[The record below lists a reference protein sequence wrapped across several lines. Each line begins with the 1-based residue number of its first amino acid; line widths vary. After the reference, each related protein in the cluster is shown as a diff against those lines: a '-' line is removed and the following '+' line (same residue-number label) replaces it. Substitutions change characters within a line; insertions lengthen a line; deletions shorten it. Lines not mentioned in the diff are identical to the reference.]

1 MAGGKKA
8 EKPIVL
14 SKRMQMLADMVTAGS
29 RIADVGCDHAFLSVY
44 LIQAGK
50 CPKCLAMDV
59 RRGPLSGAEEH
70 IAAYG
75 LGEYIETRLS
85 DGLAAYR
92 IGEAQTLVCSGMG
105 GRLMKKILEEGGDKT
120 RSFTELIL
128 QPQSEISEF
137 RIFLREAGFLVTE
150 EEAVYEEGKY
160 YFAMKAVY
168 AGQKKAMQQ
177 NKLSEVS
184 EAAGQGMPLGSGEPE
199 EHGMPLGSGGP
210 EEQGMPLGSGEPG
223 KHRMPLGSGGPE
235 EQGMPLGSGEPGKH
249 GMPLGSGGPEEQ
261 GMPLGSGEPGKHRMP
276 LEPVEAGEQRGMPA
290 GSVSPEQNAAPE
302 KEPPAEKALYD
313 LYGEQLLRRKHPVL
327 RQYLLNGVETVEK
340 IIAQLEG
347 QDSPKGEIRLRELR
361 QEKRQ
366 LEKALEFWG
375 KGR

>member
-1 MAGGKKA
+1 
-8 EKPIVL
+8 
-14 SKRMQMLADMVTAGS
+14 
-29 RIADVGCDHAFLSVY
+29 
-44 LIQAGK
+44 
-50 CPKCLAMDV
+50 
-59 RRGPLSGAEEH
+59 
-70 IAAYG
+70 
-75 LGEYIETRLS
+75 
-85 DGLAAYR
+85 
-92 IGEAQTLVCSGMG
+92 
-105 GRLMKKILEEGGDKT
+105 
-120 RSFTELIL
+120 
-128 QPQSEISEF
+128 
-137 RIFLREAGFLVTE
+137 
-150 EEAVYEEGKY
+150 
-160 YFAMKAVY
+160 
-168 AGQKKAMQQ
+168 MQQ

-223 KHRMPLGSGGPE
+223 KHRMPL
-235 EQGMPLGSGEPGKH
+235 
-249 GMPLGSGGPEEQ
+249 
-261 GMPLGSGEPGKHRMP
+261 
-276 LEPVEAGEQRGMPA
+276 EPVEAGEQRGMPA
-290 GSVSPEQNAAPE
+290 GSVSPEQNAALE

>member
-223 KHRMPLGSGGPE
+223 KHRMPL
-235 EQGMPLGSGEPGKH
+235 
-249 GMPLGSGGPEEQ
+249 
-261 GMPLGSGEPGKHRMP
+261 
-276 LEPVEAGEQRGMPA
+276 EPVEAGEQRGMPA

-302 KEPPAEKALYD
+302 KEPPAEKVLYD

>member
-210 EEQGMPLGSGEPG
+210 EEQGMPLGSGEP
-223 KHRMPLGSGGPE
+223 E
-235 EQGMPLGSGEPGKH
+235 EH
-249 GMPLGSGGPEEQ
+249 G
-261 GMPLGSGEPGKHRMP
+261 MP

-290 GSVSPEQNAAPE
+290 GSVSP
-302 KEPPAEKALYD
+302 
-313 LYGEQLLRRKHPVL
+313 
-327 RQYLLNGVETVEK
+327 
-340 IIAQLEG
+340 
-347 QDSPKGEIRLRELR
+347 
-361 QEKRQ
+361 
-366 LEKALEFWG
+366 
-375 KGR
+375 

>member
-177 NKLSEVS
+177 NKLPEVS
-184 EAAGQGMPLGSGEPE
+184 EAAGQ
-199 EHGMPLGSGGP
+199 
-210 EEQGMPLGSGEPG
+210 
-223 KHRMPLGSGGPE
+223 
-235 EQGMPLGSGEPGKH
+235 

-276 LEPVEAGEQRGMPA
+276 LELVEAGEQRGMPA

>member
-184 EAAGQGMPLGSGEPE
+184 EAAGQGMPLGSDEPE
-199 EHGMPLGSGGP
+199 E
-210 EEQGMPLGSGEPG
+210 
-223 KHRMPLGSGGPE
+223 
-235 EQGMPLGSGEPGKH
+235 H

-302 KEPPAEKALYD
+302 KEPPAEKVLYD

-327 RQYLLNGVETVEK
+327 RQYLLNGVEIVEK

>member
-210 EEQGMPLGSGEPG
+210 EEQGMPF
-223 KHRMPLGSGGPE
+223 
-235 EQGMPLGSGEPGKH
+235 
-249 GMPLGSGGPEEQ
+249 
-261 GMPLGSGEPGKHRMP
+261 GSGEPGKHRMP

>member
-184 EAAGQGMPLGSGEPE
+184 EAAGQGMPLGSGEP
-199 EHGMPLGSGGP
+199 
-210 EEQGMPLGSGEPG
+210 G
-223 KHRMPLGSGGPE
+223 KHGMPLGSGGPE

-302 KEPPAEKALYD
+302 KEPPAEKVLYD

-327 RQYLLNGVETVEK
+327 RQYLLNGVEIVEK

>member
-1 MAGGKKA
+1 
-8 EKPIVL
+8 
-14 SKRMQMLADMVTAGS
+14 
-29 RIADVGCDHAFLSVY
+29 
-44 LIQAGK
+44 
-50 CPKCLAMDV
+50 
-59 RRGPLSGAEEH
+59 
-70 IAAYG
+70 
-75 LGEYIETRLS
+75 
-85 DGLAAYR
+85 
-92 IGEAQTLVCSGMG
+92 
-105 GRLMKKILEEGGDKT
+105 
-120 RSFTELIL
+120 
-128 QPQSEISEF
+128 
-137 RIFLREAGFLVTE
+137 
-150 EEAVYEEGKY
+150 
-160 YFAMKAVY
+160 
-168 AGQKKAMQQ
+168 
-177 NKLSEVS
+177 
-184 EAAGQGMPLGSGEPE
+184 MPLGSGEPE

-223 KHRMPLGSGGPE
+223 KHRMPLE
-235 EQGMPLGSGEPGKH
+235 L
-249 GMPLGSGGPEEQ
+249 
-261 GMPLGSGEPGKHRMP
+261 
-276 LEPVEAGEQRGMPA
+276 VEAGEQRGMPA

>member
-184 EAAGQGMPLGSGEPE
+184 EAAGQGMPLGSGEP
-199 EHGMPLGSGGP
+199 
-210 EEQGMPLGSGEPG
+210 
-223 KHRMPLGSGGPE
+223 
-235 EQGMPLGSGEPGKH
+235 GKH

-327 RQYLLNGVETVEK
+327 RQYLLNGVEIVEK

>member
-105 GRLMKKILEEGGDKT
+105 GRLMKRILEEGGDKT

-128 QPQSEISEF
+128 QPQSEIPEF

-160 YFAMKAVY
+160 YFAIKAVY
-168 AGQKKAMQQ
+168 AGQKKPIQQ
-177 NKLSEVS
+177 NILSEVS
-184 EAAGQGMPLGSGEPE
+184 ESAGQGMPLGSGGPG
-199 EHGMPLGSGGP
+199 EHR
-210 EEQGMPLGSGEPG
+210 MPLGSGEAGEHRMPLG
-223 KHRMPLGSGGPE
+223 SGEAGEHRMPLGSGGPGE
-235 EQGMPLGSGEPGKH
+235 SRMPLGSGEAGEH
-249 GMPLGSGGPEEQ
+249 RMPLGSGGPGESR
-261 GMPLGSGEPGKHRMP
+261 MPLG
-276 LEPVEAGEQRGMPA
+276 PVGAEEQRGIPA

-347 QDSPKGEIRLRELR
+347 QDSPKGEIRLRELQ

>member
-105 GRLMKKILEEGGDKT
+105 GRLMKRILEEGGDKT

-128 QPQSEISEF
+128 QPQSEIPEF

-160 YFAMKAVY
+160 YFAIKAVY
-168 AGQKKAMQQ
+168 AGQKKSIQQ
-177 NKLSEVS
+177 NILSEVS
-184 EAAGQGMPLGSGEPE
+184 DSAGQGMPLGSGGPG
-199 EHGMPLGSGGP
+199 EHR
-210 EEQGMPLGSGEPG
+210 MPLGSGEAG
-223 KHRMPLGSGGPE
+223 EHRMPLGSGGP
-235 EQGMPLGSGEPGKH
+235 GE
-249 GMPLGSGGPEEQ
+249 
-261 GMPLGSGEPGKHRMP
+261 
-276 LEPVEAGEQRGMPA
+276 
-290 GSVSPEQNAAPE
+290 
-302 KEPPAEKALYD
+302 
-313 LYGEQLLRRKHPVL
+313 
-327 RQYLLNGVETVEK
+327 
-340 IIAQLEG
+340 
-347 QDSPKGEIRLRELR
+347 
-361 QEKRQ
+361 
-366 LEKALEFWG
+366 
-375 KGR
+375 

>member
-105 GRLMKKILEEGGDKT
+105 GRLMKRILEEGGDKT

-128 QPQSEISEF
+128 QPQSEIPEF

-160 YFAMKAVY
+160 YFAIKAVY
-168 AGQKKAMQQ
+168 AGQKKSIQQ
-177 NKLSEVS
+177 NILSEVS
-184 EAAGQGMPLGSGEPE
+184 ESAGQGMPLGSG
-199 EHGMPLGSGGP
+199 GP
-210 EEQGMPLGSGEPG
+210 GE
-223 KHRMPLGSGGPE
+223 
-235 EQGMPLGSGEPGKH
+235 
-249 GMPLGSGGPEEQ
+249 
-261 GMPLGSGEPGKHRMP
+261 HRMP
-276 LEPVEAGEQRGMPA
+276 LEPVEAEEQRGIPA

-327 RQYLLNGVETVEK
+327 RQYLSNGVETVEK

-347 QDSPKGEIRLRELR
+347 QDSPKGEIRLRELQ

>member
-105 GRLMKKILEEGGDKT
+105 GRLMKRILEEGGDKT

-128 QPQSEISEF
+128 QPQSEIPEF

-160 YFAMKAVY
+160 YFAIKAVY
-168 AGQKKAMQQ
+168 AGQKKPIQQ
-177 NKLSEVS
+177 NILSEVS
-184 EAAGQGMPLGSGEPE
+184 ESAGQGMPLGSG
-199 EHGMPLGSGGP
+199 G
-210 EEQGMPLGSGEPG
+210 PG
-223 KHRMPLGSGGPE
+223 KHRMPLGSGE
-235 EQGMPLGSGEPGKH
+235 AGEH
-249 GMPLGSGGPEEQ
+249 RMPLGSGGPGEHR
-261 GMPLGSGEPGKHRMP
+261 MPLGSGGPGESRMP
-276 LEPVEAGEQRGMPA
+276 LEPVEAGEQRGIPA
-290 GSVSPEQNAAPE
+290 GSVSPEQNAAP
-302 KEPPAEKALYD
+302 EKALYD

-347 QDSPKGEIRLRELR
+347 QDSPKGEIRLRELQ

>member
-199 EHGMPLGSGGP
+199 EHGMPLGSG
-210 EEQGMPLGSGEPG
+210 
-223 KHRMPLGSGGPE
+223 
-235 EQGMPLGSGEPGKH
+235 
-249 GMPLGSGGPEEQ
+249 
-261 GMPLGSGEPGKHRMP
+261 EPGKHRMP

>member
-199 EHGMPLGSGGP
+199 EH
-210 EEQGMPLGSGEPG
+210 
-223 KHRMPLGSGGPE
+223 
-235 EQGMPLGSGEPGKH
+235 
-249 GMPLGSGGPEEQ
+249 
-261 GMPLGSGEPGKHRMP
+261 RMP

-302 KEPPAEKALYD
+302 KEPPADKALYD

-347 QDSPKGEIRLRELR
+347 QDSPKGEIRLRELQ

>member
-184 EAAGQGMPLGSGEPE
+184 EAAGQGMPLGSG
-199 EHGMPLGSGGP
+199 GP

-223 KHRMPLGSGGPE
+223 KHRMPLGSG
-235 EQGMPLGSGEPGKH
+235 EPGKH
-249 GMPLGSGGPEEQ
+249 GMPLE
-261 GMPLGSGEPGKHRMP
+261 L
-276 LEPVEAGEQRGMPA
+276 VEAGEQRGMPA

>member
-223 KHRMPLGSGGPE
+223 KHRMPL
-235 EQGMPLGSGEPGKH
+235 
-249 GMPLGSGGPEEQ
+249 
-261 GMPLGSGEPGKHRMP
+261 
-276 LEPVEAGEQRGMPA
+276 EPVEAGEQRGMPA

>member
-1 MAGGKKA
+1 MAEGVRPAKK
-8 EKPIVL
+8 VLL

-29 RIADVGCDHAFLSVY
+29 RVADVGCDHAFLSIY
-44 LIQAGK
+44 LVQAGM

-85 DGLAAYR
+85 DGLTAYH

-105 GRLMKKILEEGGDKT
+105 GRLMKRILEEGGDKT

-128 QPQSEISEF
+128 QPQSEIPEF
-137 RIFLREAGFLVTE
+137 RIFLRETGFLVTE

-168 AGQKKAMQQ
+168 AGQRKP
-177 NKLSEVS
+177 
-184 EAAGQGMPLGSGEPE
+184 AGQGMPSAAGEPAGQ
-199 EHGMPLGSGGP
+199 GMPSGSGGP
-210 EEQGMPLGSGEPG
+210 IGQEMPSAAGEPIG
-223 KHRMPLGSGGPE
+223 QRTVLTGSI
-235 EQGMPLGSGEPGKH
+235 
-249 GMPLGSGGPEEQ
+249 
-261 GMPLGSGEPGKHRMP
+261 
-276 LEPVEAGEQRGMPA
+276 PA
-290 GSVSPEQNAAPE
+290 EHSAVPE
-302 KEPPAEKALYD
+302 KGLPMEQELYD
-313 LYGEQLLRRKHPVL
+313 LFGKLLLQKRHPVL
-327 RQYLLNGVETVEK
+327 KQYLLNGVETVGK
-340 IIAQLEG
+340 IIAQLQR
-347 QDSPKGEIRLRELR
+347 QDSPKGEARLRELL

>member
-210 EEQGMPLGSGEPG
+210 EEQGMPF
-223 KHRMPLGSGGPE
+223 
-235 EQGMPLGSGEPGKH
+235 
-249 GMPLGSGGPEEQ
+249 
-261 GMPLGSGEPGKHRMP
+261 GSGEPGKHRMP

-302 KEPPAEKALYD
+302 KEPPAEKVLYD

-327 RQYLLNGVETVEK
+327 RQYLLNGVEIVEK

>member
-184 EAAGQGMPLGSGEPE
+184 EAAGQGMPLGSGEP
-199 EHGMPLGSGGP
+199 
-210 EEQGMPLGSGEPG
+210 
-223 KHRMPLGSGGPE
+223 
-235 EQGMPLGSGEPGKH
+235 GKH

-261 GMPLGSGEPGKHRMP
+261 GMPFGSGEPGKHRMP

>member
-184 EAAGQGMPLGSGEPE
+184 EAAGQGMPLGSGEP
-199 EHGMPLGSGGP
+199 
-210 EEQGMPLGSGEPG
+210 GE
-223 KHRMPLGSGGPE
+223 
-235 EQGMPLGSGEPGKH
+235 H

-302 KEPPAEKALYD
+302 KEPPAEKVLYD

-327 RQYLLNGVETVEK
+327 RQYLLNGVEIVEK

>member
-8 EKPIVL
+8 EKTIVL

-223 KHRMPLGSGGPE
+223 KHRMPL
-235 EQGMPLGSGEPGKH
+235 
-249 GMPLGSGGPEEQ
+249 
-261 GMPLGSGEPGKHRMP
+261 
-276 LEPVEAGEQRGMPA
+276 EPVEAGEQRGMPA

-302 KEPPAEKALYD
+302 KEPPAEKVLYD

-327 RQYLLNGVETVEK
+327 RQYLLNGVEIVEK